1 MRKNKIIRTLFAC
14 VATSLL
20 TACGGGG
27 DGDAGPQVF
36 PAQGL
41 WSNQYGGVLVTSSG
55 EFWGLEYA
63 GSSACE
69 WILYQGQ
76 ASASGSSVSGS
87 GSAYCGTA
95 KVNGTISGSFTST
108 SMTVTLSASGLG
120 SQTVSLARQS
130 IYDQTPSL
138 TQFAGSYRS
147 DGGAVFVVTSSGG
160 ISGYNGSCSFT
171 GTARPSDDGKN
182 YFRFGI
188 TYGAGCGVLA
198 GRSSSGIAVP
208 ADSRTVFYGE
218 KLTDGSLGQA
228 GVLTRF

>member
-1 MRKNKIIRTLFAC
+1 MKTKFSHTLLAC
-14 VATSLL
+14 ATAGLL

-27 DGDAGPQVF
+27 DDDSVQQAL

-41 WSNQYGGVLVTSSG
+41 WSNQYGGVLVTPSG

-63 GSSACE
+63 GSSACR

-120 SQTVSLARQS
+120 SQTVSLARQT
-130 IYDQTPSL
+130 IYDQSPSVA
-138 TQFAGSYRS
+138 QFAGTYRS
-147 DGGAVFVVTSSGG
+147 ELGTIVVVTSSGVF
-160 ISGYNGSCSFT
+160 SGNSGGCSFT

-182 YFRFGI
+182 YFRFNV
-188 TYGAGCGVLA
+188 TYGSGCSSLT
-198 GRSSSGIAVP
+198 GRSSSGVLVP
-208 ADSRTVFYGE
+208 ADARTVYFGE
-218 KLTDGSLGQA
+218 KLTDGSLGTA
-228 GVLTRF
+228 GILIKQ

>member
-1 MRKNKIIRTLFAC
+1 MKSTLSRSLLGFAT
-14 VATSLL
+14 AGLL

-27 DGDAGPQVF
+27 DGDDVSQAF

-63 GSSACE
+63 GSSACR

-76 ASASGSSVSGS
+76 ASASGASVSGS

-95 KVNGTISGSFTST
+95 KANGTISGSFTST
-108 SMTVTLSASGLG
+108 SMSVTLSASGLG

-130 IYDQTPSL
+130 IYDQAPSL
-138 TQFAGSYRS
+138 AQFAGTYRS
-147 DGGAVFVVTSSGG
+147 DGGATFVVTSSGG
-160 ISGYNGSCSFT
+160 ISGYNGGCSFT

-228 GVLTRF
+228 GVLTRY